1 MVQQARSSRSRNRV
15 ASASRR
21 APPSALALADL
32 ADRSQPMDVT
42 AGLSEYQ
49 SYYAI
54 IRQIPRAKVLTYGD
68 VAWLAGRPSSARRVG
83 YALSALKDASV
94 PWWRVVNARGEVS
107 PRASDLL
114 GACELDQRA
123 RLLQEGVNLDSDGR
137 IDLSRYRLLHRPD
150 RRSSRSQPG

>member
-1 MVQQARSSRSRNRV
+1 MVQQARSSRSRNRA
-15 ASASRR
+15 ASASRG
-21 APPSALALADL
+21 ASLSDSTHGDLTDLPQPAD
-32 ADRSQPMDVT
+32 AA

-114 GACELDQRA
+114 SACELDQRA
-123 RLLQEGVNLDSDGR
+123 RLLQEGVHLDSEGR
-137 IDLSRYRLLHRPD
+137 IDLSRYRLLQRPD
-150 RRSSRSQPG
+150 RRTFRSRPG